1 MSSWSKL
8 AASSHEV
15 TAVTGG
21 RRAHVVMLRQCS
33 DEVFNTCRYFPL
45 QCHSIYYRAVFCEA
59 GPKYFMAF
67 NAHPFDLPP
76 TVTCYN
82 LAIMLAPE
90 CEHG

>member
-21 RRAHVVMLRQCS
+21 RRAHVTMLRQCS
-33 DEVFNTCRYFPL
+33 DEVFNTGRYFL
-45 QCHSIYYRAVFCEA
+45 LHCNSIYYRAVFCEA
-59 GPKYFMAF
+59 VPKYFMAF

-76 TVTCYN
+76 TAICYN
-82 LAIMLAPE
+82 LAIMLALE

>member
-21 RRAHVVMLRQCS
+21 RRAYVAMLRLCS
-33 DEVFNTCRYFPL
+33 DEVFNTGRYFL
-45 QCHSIYYRAVFCEA
+45 TQCHSIYYRAVFCEA
-59 GPKYFMAF
+59 VPKYFMAF

-76 TVTCYN
+76 TVICYN
-82 LAIMLAPE
+82 LAIMLALE

>member
-8 AASSHEV
+8 ATSSHEV

-21 RRAHVVMLRQCS
+21 RRAYVAMLRQCS
-33 DEVFNTCRYFPL
+33 DVVFNTDRYFL
-45 QCHSIYYRAVFCEA
+45 MQCHGIYYCAVFCEA
-59 GPKYFMAF
+59 ESKYFMAF

-76 TVTCYN
+76 TAICYN
-82 LAIMLAPE
+82 LAIMLALE

>member
-21 RRAHVVMLRQCS
+21 RRAYVATLRQCS
-33 DEVFNTCRYFPL
+33 AAFFDTGRYFL
-45 QCHSIYYRAVFCEA
+45 MQCHGIYNRAVFCEA

-76 TVTCYN
+76 TAICYN
-82 LAIMLAPE
+82 LAIMLALE

>member
-21 RRAHVVMLRQCS
+21 RRAYVAMLGLCS
-33 DEVFNTCRYFPL
+33 AIVLILAGIFLRNAIV
-45 QCHSIYYRAVFCEA
+45 SIAV
-59 GPKYFMAF
+59 PKYFMAF

-76 TVTCYN
+76 TAICYN
-82 LAIMLAPE
+82 LAIMLALE
-90 CEHG
+90 CEQG